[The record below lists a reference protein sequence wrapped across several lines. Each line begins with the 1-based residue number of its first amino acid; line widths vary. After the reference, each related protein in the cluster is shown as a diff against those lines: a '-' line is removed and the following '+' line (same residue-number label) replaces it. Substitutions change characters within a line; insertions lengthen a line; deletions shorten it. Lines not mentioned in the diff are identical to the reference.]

1 MKLWSRWLVLVDSEM
16 DPRPLALVRIALPLC
31 VIADLLRL
39 IQLGLV
45 DDVFTPFSLGGLS
58 KFQNPHWVA
67 GDWFGGQ
74 ASMILLVLTLLCMAM
89 VSLGAWMRPAILV
102 GVLAY
107 AQLGHLYPPGDRAI
121 DRLIR
126 TALLILL
133 FSQADRAFSLRRAWV
148 SSIPAWPAW
157 FLRYFLVLVYLSAGM
172 AKLIQQPGWLSLTA
186 DPPLLR
192 ILVDPMA
199 AELDPVFWSQFPWL
213 FRWAGFGTIAF
224 ELGSPLLLTRH
235 AHRFAIFG
243 LLMHLGIAVTMS
255 LGMFSWG
262 ILAFYPLFL
271 APFILR
277 RLDRSGGGQDPA
289 AAPATPSD

>member
-1 MKLWSRWLVLVDSEM
+1 MKLWSRWLDLLDSEM

-39 IQLGLV
+39 FQLGLV
-45 DDVFTPFSLGGLS
+45 DDVFTPFTLGGLS
-58 KFQNPHWVA
+58 KFQSPNWVA
-67 GDWFGGQ
+67 ADWFGAQ
-74 ASMILLVLTLLCMAM
+74 ASMIMLALTLVCMVL
-89 VSLGAWMRPAILV
+89 VSLGTWMRPAILI

-133 FSQADRAFSLRRAWV
+133 FSQADRAFSLRRV
-148 SSIPAWPAW
+148 RVPSIPAWPAW

-172 AKLIQQPGWLSLTA
+172 AKLIQQPGWLSLNA

-199 AELDPVFWSQFPWL
+199 AELDPAFWAQFPWL

-224 ELGSPLLLTRH
+224 ELCSPLLLTRH
-235 AHRFAIFG
+235 AHRFALIG
-243 LLMHLGIAVTMS
+243 LVMHLGIAVAMS

-262 ILAFYPLFL
+262 VLACYPLFL

-277 RLDRSGGGQDPA
+277 RLDRSAGGQDPA
-289 AAPATPSD
+289 ANPAMPTD

>member
-1 MKLWSRWLVLVDSEM
+1 MKLWSRWLNLLDSEM

-39 IQLGLV
+39 FQLGLM
-45 DDVFTPFSLGGLS
+45 DDVFTPFSQGGLS
-58 KFQNPHWVA
+58 KFQSPHWVA
-67 GDWFGGQ
+67 ADWFGGH
-74 ASMILLVLTLLCMAM
+74 ASMIMLALTLVCMIL
-89 VSLGAWMRPAILV
+89 VSLGTWMRPAILL

-133 FSQADRAFSLRRAWV
+133 FSQADAAFSLRRVRAV
-148 SSIPAWPAW
+148 SIPAWPAW

-199 AELDPVFWSQFPWL
+199 ARLDPVFWTQFPEL
-213 FRWAGFGTIAF
+213 FRWAGFGTIAY
-224 ELGSPLLLTRH
+224 ELSSPLLLTRH
-235 AHRFAIFG
+235 AHRFAIIG
-243 LLMHLGIAVTMS
+243 LFMHLGIAVTMS

-262 ILAFYPLFL
+262 VLACYPLFL

-277 RLDRSGGGQDPA
+277 RLDRSGG
-289 AAPATPSD
+289 